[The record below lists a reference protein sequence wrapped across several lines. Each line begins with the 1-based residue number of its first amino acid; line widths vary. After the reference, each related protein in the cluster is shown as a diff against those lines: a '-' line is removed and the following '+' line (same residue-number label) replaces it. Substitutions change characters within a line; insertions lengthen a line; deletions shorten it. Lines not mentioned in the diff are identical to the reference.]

1 MESLWSTEKIQSV
14 LPHRYPFLFIDRVL
28 EINKQ
33 EKKVVCLKNVSI
45 TEYFFKGHF
54 PDKPVMP
61 GVIIIEALAQAS
73 IVLYASLKPDE
84 AKKHPDYFLGKVES
98 RFKKPVFPGDKL
110 ILEIYGE
117 KLLNTAGI
125 GKAYA
130 KVNDAVVTEARITF
144 GVKHK

>member
-14 LPHRYPFLFIDRVL
+14 LPHRHPFLFIDKVI

-54 PDKPVMP
+54 PGMPVMP

-84 AKKHPDYFLGKVES
+84 AKKHPDYFLGKVVS
-98 RFKKPVFPGDKL
+98 KFKKPVFPGDEL
-110 ILEIYGE
+110 ILEVYSE
-117 KLLNTAGI
+117 KMINTAGI
-125 GKAYA
+125 VKAYA
-130 KVNDAVVTEARITF
+130 KVNEIVVTEARITF